1 MSAPRSMLA
10 ISAEAGIFLG
20 RQNEQARLQD
30 AIRKRESL
38 LIWGTSNSGK
48 TALVARTLS
57 NLPERITRRCICA
70 RGNGAPQEILREIA
84 QGFVEDSLF
93 RSKFRA
99 DTGFGASFSHWVKAQ
114 TSLRLRGLLYRAAGA
129 GKYWIFLE
137 DLVPMTHML
146 ARIIKELMLNQETPI
161 YAVAQGWTYSELG
174 HGAQLY
180 WNDRQ
185 RLHVGALTLPA
196 AKELLEVCIRRFGL
210 VAYDLEGFREDILDF
225 SELLPGAILRMCAA
239 ATGAHYHYEGR
250 IKTKLLHVDYLM
262 NHCESSS
269 ASLALKRNFRDDT

>member
-1 MSAPRSMLA
+1 MLA
-10 ISAEAGIFLG
+10 VSAEAGIFLG
-20 RQNEQARLQD
+20 RHSEVARLEE

-38 LIWGTSNSGK
+38 LIWGASNSGK
-48 TALVARTLS
+48 SALVARALS
-57 NLPERITRRCICA
+57 NLPEKITRRCVCA

-84 QGFVEDSLF
+84 QGFAEDPLF

-99 DTGFGASFSHWVKAQ
+99 DTGFGASFSNWVKAQ

-129 GKYWIFLE
+129 GEYWIFLE
-137 DLVPMTHML
+137 DLVPMTYML

-174 HGAQLY
+174 HGAPLY

-196 AKELLEVCIRRFGL
+196 AKELLEMCIRRFGL
-210 VAYDLEGFREDILDF
+210 ERFDLEGFREDILDF
-225 SELLPGAILRMCAA
+225 SGLLPGAIFRMCTAA
-239 ATGAHYHYEGR
+239 ADSHYHYEGR

-269 ASLALKRNFRDDT
+269 ASLAVKRNF